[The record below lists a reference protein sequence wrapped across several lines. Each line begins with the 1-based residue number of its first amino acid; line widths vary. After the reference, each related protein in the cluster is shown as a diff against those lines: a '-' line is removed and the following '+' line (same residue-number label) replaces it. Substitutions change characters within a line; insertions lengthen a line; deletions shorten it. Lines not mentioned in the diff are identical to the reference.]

1 MPDPR
6 LISRAQRAA
15 TMLERAWDRWRDAH
29 GLAAEPLPPVSSY
42 VGYSIEEP
50 WGRPRVVFGVD
61 AADAEKLATL
71 LQECAA
77 LPATALQQPP
87 VPHQAAPQQAAPQQ
101 AVPQQAVPQQ
111 AAPQQ
116 AVPQQAM
123 AGAGARIPAQGR
135 TSELNETPGHRS
147 DADVES
153 ADRPDDQAD
162 ADRVPEDATT
172 DLAAH
177 RDDPTDPAGPDG
189 STADTTGS
197 ALDEDPDAPV
207 SHADAA
213 AGQVTAA
220 AGQADAAAS
229 QADAPA
235 GHADAAAGQA
245 DAAARQDDP
254 ATPDRTG
261 DGRGDDQGQPSA
273 QAAGQPAARY
283 MPEARNAD
291 GPGDAGRSVTDS
303 MVAELAGWASGEL
316 PGQASA
322 RLAAWA
328 AVAGTTPRSGL
339 DTELRTGSSAAE
351 SIL

>member
-77 LPATALQQPP
+77 LPAAALQQPP
-87 VPHQAAPQQAAPQQ
+87 VPQQ

-111 AAPQQ
+111 AVPQQAVPQQ

-123 AGAGARIPAQGR
+123 AGAGARIPAPGR
-135 TSELNETPGHRS
+135 TSELNETPEHRS
-147 DADVES
+147 DADVET
-153 ADRPDDQAD
+153 AERPNDHAD
-162 ADRVPEDATT
+162 ADRVPDDATAN
-172 DLAAH
+172 LAVH
-177 RDDPTDPAGPDG
+177 RDDPSDPAGPAP
-189 STADTTGS
+189 SAADTTGS
-197 ALDEDPDAPV
+197 AQDEDP
-207 SHADAA
+207 
-213 AGQVTAA
+213 
-220 AGQADAAAS
+220 
-229 QADAPA
+229 DAPA
-235 GHADAAAGQA
+235 GHADAAAGEVNVPAGQVNAAAGQADAAAGQVDAPVGQA

-254 ATPDRTG
+254 ATPDRAG
-261 DGRGDDQGQPSA
+261 DGPGDDQGQPSA
-273 QAAGQPAARY
+273 QAAGQSAARY

-291 GPGDAGRSVTDS
+291 RPGDAGRNVTDS
-303 MVAELAGWASGEL
+303 MVTELAGWASGEL

-339 DTELRTGSSAAE
+339 DTELRTGGAAAE